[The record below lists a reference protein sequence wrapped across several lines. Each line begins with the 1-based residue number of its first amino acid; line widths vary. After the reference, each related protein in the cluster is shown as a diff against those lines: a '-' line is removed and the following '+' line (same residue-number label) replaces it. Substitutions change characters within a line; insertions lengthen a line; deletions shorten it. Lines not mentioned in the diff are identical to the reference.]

1 MFLFFFVSLPSLS
14 NCVKDM
20 TIPHWVVCGCM
31 LLLTI
36 VVSRFWIRVK
46 MKRQKT
52 NANMV
57 VSENANTVNDTLTT
71 QHATKDLSELTPIWT
86 GEMRVDGKDIII
98 VDPVDFVLSTEV
110 WETYWKD
117 FAQNKSLD
125 KLGCKNALC
134 YAFGDVFHTVLVDDE
149 NKILDFIGS
158 EDIIGCFL
166 LDEVLAYNPAYAK
179 EIEERHFGTIIPN
192 YTGVITFRAY
202 EIDKYGNMTSRGIIE
217 GKGSI
222 NFRSVFEEELGDII
236 EYRNGWGPKKNRT
249 TDVVL
254 Q

>member
-1 MFLFFFVSLPSLS
+1 
-14 NCVKDM
+14 M
-20 TIPHWVVCGCM
+20 TIPHWVVYGFM
-31 LLLTI
+31 PLLTM
-36 VVSRFWIRVK
+36 VVARFWISVK

-57 VSENANTVNDTLTT
+57 VSETANTVNDTLTA
-71 QHATKDLSELTPIWT
+71 QDAARDLSELTPVWT

-98 VDPVDFVLSTEV
+98 VEPVDFVLSTEV
-110 WETYWKD
+110 WETYGED
-117 FAQNKSLD
+117 FAQNKSLE

-149 NKILDFIGS
+149 NKILDYISS

-202 EIDKYGNMTSRGIIE
+202 KPDKFDNLTSRGIIE

-222 NFRSVFEEELGDII
+222 NFHSTFDEELGDII
-236 EYRNGWGPKKNRT
+236 EYRKGWGPKKEQ
-249 TDVVL
+249 DD
-254 Q
+254 